1 MSVFKDL
8 KIQKEYDFY
17 GGDKLIEIMFNANA
31 ITPKEKKTFS
41 RYIYSYIFED
51 KTLNVE
57 TEEQLLSSINVL
69 PIIAKD
75 LRDKINYDIKHK
87 KLDKDKLNKLINKFI
102 YESNNP
108 IDVKIGLELCT
119 LCDDIGYKD
128 ILEVF
133 SKSGEYC
140 LYLNS
145 VFNKVDGY
153 NDFIFDLAKK
163 SKGVIKLYCV
173 NILEYEKSN
182 IVKWALKNG
191 WKDETYGVELL
202 LIIMN
207 SLPFNTIINKITYS
221 NLELL
226 LEYLYE
232 FIKVLGI
239 ERFYYVD
246 AIEKS
251 LTSLISYSLK
261 KEMTKLDMLFV
272 SELYAQYEMLEEESD
287 IEKIKSLCEQFA
299 CDGDYTELYNKIS
312 NSSQVSS
319 RELINISNLLGG
331 ELEFEKVIRFLKKDK
346 SDRKIYE
353 YYLLSDNKPWN
364 VEVSEEDKIKVVKF
378 FLNEF
383 DVEELLNFEKRI
395 GKGELTD
402 EYADFLILSLVLSAC
417 GDLDVNWYELSLK
430 ALRCGVEICRMAAIK
445 NLYKKKSEI
454 KARDLETLTS
464 CVEVEESH
472 YNRNLL
478 KKIIYSLDT
487 TNNSE
492 KVNID
497 DLIVEP
503 HVKDI
508 YLMSSNVAG
517 IAFRNKSEVF
527 NYLEDNERVILKIED
542 GNPYDKRAIM
552 VVGIDGTH
560 IGYIPRCD
568 NKILYNMI
576 TKGRYLYGIIK
587 ECDADDNQC
596 RIRIYE
602 SYQYVVEELDTLLI
616 LIGASKSSGNY
627 KN

>member
-8 KIQKEYDFY
+8 KIQKGYNFY
-17 GGDKLIEIMFNANA
+17 SGDNLIEIMFNANS
-31 ITPKEKKTFS
+31 ITPKDKKVFS

-51 KTLNVE
+51 NIVNVE
-57 TEEQLLSSINVL
+57 VEEKLLNSINVL

-87 KLDKDKLNKLINKFI
+87 KLDKDHLNKLINKFI
-102 YESNNP
+102 YESDNH

-119 LCDDIGYKD
+119 LCDDIDYKD

-140 LYLNS
+140 LYLNP
-145 VFNKVDGY
+145 VFNKVDEY
-153 NDFIFDLAKK
+153 NDFIFDLAKR

-191 WKDETYGVELL
+191 WKDEKYRVELL

-207 SLPFNTIINKITYS
+207 SLPFNSITNKMTYS
-221 NLELL
+221 NLQLL

-232 FIKVLGI
+232 FIKVLGVEKFCYI
-239 ERFYYVD
+239 DV
-246 AIEKS
+246 IEKS
-251 LTSLISYSLK
+251 MNSLISYLSK
-261 KEMTKLDMLFV
+261 KTITKLDVLFV
-272 SELYAQYEMLEEESD
+272 SELYAQCEMLDEQND
-287 IEKIKSLCEQFA
+287 IEMIKKLCEQFA
-299 CDGDYTELYNKIS
+299 CDGDYTELYEEIS
-312 NSSQVSS
+312 NSNDITS
-319 RELINISNLLGG
+319 RELINVSNLLGG
-331 ELEFEKVIRFLKKDK
+331 ELEFENVIRFLEKDK

-378 FLNEF
+378 FLKKF
-383 DVEELLNFEKRI
+383 DMDELLNFKKRI
-395 GKGELTD
+395 GKDELTD

-417 GDLDVNWYELSLK
+417 GDLDINWYELSLK
-430 ALRCGVEICRMAAIK
+430 GLKCGVEICRMAAIK
-445 NLYKKKSEI
+445 NLYNNKSEI
-454 KARDLETLTS
+454 KANDIEILTA

-478 KKIIYSLDT
+478 KKIIYSLDK
-487 TNNSE
+487 TNTSE
-492 KVNID
+492 KINID

-576 TKGRYLYGIIK
+576 TRGRYLYGTIK
-587 ECDADDNQC
+587 DCDADDNQC